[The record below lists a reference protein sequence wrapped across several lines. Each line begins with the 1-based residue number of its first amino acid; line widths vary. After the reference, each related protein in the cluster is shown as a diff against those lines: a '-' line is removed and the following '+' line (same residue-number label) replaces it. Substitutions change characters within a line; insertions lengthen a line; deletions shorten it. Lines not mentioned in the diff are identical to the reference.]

1 MGLRQGMQILDWRD
15 KGARCDE
22 RDMFSQALQRSPA
35 EVNFHQKNTQHFFLI
50 KAFCENVT
58 IWT

>member
-22 RDMFSQALQRSPA
+22 RDVLPSPA
-35 EVNFHQKNTQHFFLI
+35 KVSSRSEFSPEEHTAFF
-50 KAFCENVT
+50 F
-58 IWT
+58 